1 MLAPYWS
8 LTDTYDSFTRHGVSR
23 IYYHEYSDTDPGSF
37 QVLNTATSDVKRLVM
52 KPLPTDFKASWVLV
66 TTWETLRAYNYLAS
80 MANTVRLK
88 GQDLILKQQNI
99 LLFIV

>member
-1 MLAPYWS
+1 MLAPYWG

-23 IYYHEYSDTDPGSF
+23 IYYHEYSDSDPGSF
-37 QVLNTATSDVKRLVM
+37 HVLNTATSDVKRLVM

-66 TTWETLRAYNYLAS
+66 TTWEKLRAYNYPAS